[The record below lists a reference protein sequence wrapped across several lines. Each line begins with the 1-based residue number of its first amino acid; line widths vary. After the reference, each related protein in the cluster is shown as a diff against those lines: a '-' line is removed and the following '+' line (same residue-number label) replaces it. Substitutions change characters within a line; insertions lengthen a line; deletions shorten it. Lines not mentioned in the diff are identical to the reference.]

1 MQSDL
6 VKFALA
12 KSQGF
17 GSQNL
22 KLDKETAPFAKSP
35 SNDYYEVA
43 LIFTGGQWMKVD
55 ESGLFM

>member
-35 SNDYYEVA
+35 SNHYKVA
-43 LIFTGGQWMKVD
+43 LIFTGGKRMKVD